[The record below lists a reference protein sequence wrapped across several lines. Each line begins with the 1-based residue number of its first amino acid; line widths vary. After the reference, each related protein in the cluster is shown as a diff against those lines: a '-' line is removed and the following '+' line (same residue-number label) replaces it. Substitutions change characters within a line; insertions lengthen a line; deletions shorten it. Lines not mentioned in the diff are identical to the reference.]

1 MGSMDTVGIDERVLA
16 RLAIF
21 PLPDVVLFPG
31 TVLPLHVFE
40 PRYVDMT
47 RDVVAGTRHFAIA
60 RLRPGYQNDYLGRP
74 PIYPVAGLGEVIACQ
89 ELPGDRFAI
98 AVRGAGRIRVQR
110 ELPPERTYRE
120 VEASLVPDHAVDE
133 DAVAVARAQL
143 AAVCERIATGLGQE
157 ADWLRKLV
165 RGDDGTAALTHA
177 LAASLVNEPDERQAL
192 FETQSPSRRVDRLLD
207 HASRL
212 LATIGDA
219 PRSPN

>member
-1 MGSMDTVGIDERVLA
+1 MGSMGTVGIDERVLA

-60 RLRPGYQNDYLGRP
+60 RLRPGYQADYLGRP

-98 AVRGAGRIRVQR
+98 AVRGGRNS
-110 ELPPERTYRE
+110 
-120 VEASLVPDHAVDE
+120 EAAICSSIALNQ
-133 DAVAVARAQL
+133 ARASGSS
-143 AAVCERIATGLGQE
+143 ANSV
-157 ADWLRKLV
+157 
-165 RGDDGTAALTHA
+165 
-177 LAASLVNEPDERQAL
+177 
-192 FETQSPSRRVDRLLD
+192 
-207 HASRL
+207 
-212 LATIGDA
+212 
-219 PRSPN
+219 